1 MAGIKSLIRNT
12 TTSQSQPQDEE
23 KTFGSNFHCTKHF
36 IITPSHS
43 LSIMQMFLGLRQAFF
58 PHKHLLEQAVKYL
71 SLCLQ
76 IQLTIT
82 RKLPE
87 NQSAVSSC
95 LVKGQSWVENK
106 GQMRVTSVIHDLSIK
121 ISTKVEAP
129 YIFLFVKVRFQLDA
143 ILS

>member
-1 MAGIKSLIRNT
+1 MSK
-12 TTSQSQPQDEE
+12 
-23 KTFGSNFHCTKHF
+23 KTFGSNFHCTKDF

-87 NQSAVSSC
+87 NQSAVRGC
-95 LVKGQSWVENK
+95 LVKGQSRVENNC
-106 GQMRVTSVIHDLSIK
+106 QMRATSVIYDLSIK
-121 ISTKVEAP
+121 ISTKVEAL
-129 YIFLFVKVRFQLDA
+129 YIFLFVKVRFELDA